1 MQAIDSTII
10 NAAVTQGDENIINS
24 DDNLNDTAHAEPM
37 TFSKRIG
44 STTFIVAVHQSK
56 TSRETAQDKIKRL
69 IEREVRESA

>member
-1 MQAIDSTII
+1 MQAIDNMNINTEGEQGNLTII
-10 NAAVTQGDENIINS
+10 SNDITS
-24 DDNLNDTAHAEPM
+24 DTAHTEPM

-56 TSRETAQDKIKRL
+56 TSRETAQDKVKRL